1 MRSRLGGL
9 LRTFIQLFA
18 LFSTAESA
26 LFLARGSFALSP
38 SDIGALSGTYVGGNP
53 VMMASLA
60 QQTADYRV
68 GIVLLVVALSLQM
81 ANTLWPM
88 RPADFQVS
96 RNGALLAFGVAVVLL
111 VAAWWFAD
119 WHAKSLER
127 QVLGPDVPLMRD
139 RPTR

>member
-1 MRSRLGGL
+1 M
-9 LRTFIQLFA
+9 LRTFIQMFA
-18 LFSTAESA
+18 LLATAESA
-26 LFLARGSFALSP
+26 VFLAKGSFALSP
-38 SDIGALSGTYVGGNP
+38 RDIGALSGTYLGYNP
-53 VMMASLA
+53 ALIASLA

-88 RPADFQVS
+88 SWADFEVS
-96 RNGALLAFGVAVVLL
+96 RNGALLAFGVAAVLL
-111 VAAWWFAD
+111 IAAWWFAD
-119 WHAKSLER
+119 WHAKSIER